1 MPKGIQ
7 QSAVGPHQYSSRD
20 DRSRTYAEVEIA
32 LIEVE
37 VELVVMKIRGS
48 HRTAAAILSRA
59 SASSLQFTYTVVTLP
74 SYPTPTYTYIH
85 ASLAA
90 PPGKQLDAFPPLK
103 SAVGGVLAL
112 WNTAERVKTSKKKA
126 QALSRRAY
134 EVLEALTDAVP
145 DPLNIPPSMLVS
157 IQRFDD
163 VVREARDA
171 MDPLTERRRFVS
183 SVLSLNRDE
192 ATLELFSRR
201 LDESFQTVTIA
212 GLTQMQIQLLEI
224 KADVTVA
231 HQSLSVAHQ
240 ALTNLRLF
248 MLYPGEVWPRNVYVA
263 PQNEID
269 AMRSLYPGGDVHR
282 EPLGDQFDIN
292 LQINLWS
299 VWAG

>member
-1 MPKGIQ
+1 MAKLSLAVANSKLKWSIRLPPDKWKPRIRHG
-7 QSAVGPHQYSSRD
+7 SAACSD
-20 DRSRTYAEVEIA
+20 IA
-32 LIEVE
+32 LTS
-37 VELVVMKIRGS
+37 L
-48 HRTAAAILSRA
+48 TALRE
-59 SASSLQFTYTVVTLP
+59 SA
-74 SYPTPTYTYIH
+74 
-85 ASLAA
+85 
-90 PPGKQLDAFPPLK
+90 DAFPPLK

-163 VVREARDA
+163 VVREACDA
-171 MDPLTERRRFVS
+171 MNPLTERRRFVS

-212 GLTQMQIQLLEI
+212 GLTQMQTQLLEI
-224 KADVTVA
+224 KANATVA

-240 ALTNLRLF
+240 ALTNTLTFRFTLIVGLF
-248 MLYPGEVWPRNVYVA
+248 
-263 PQNEID
+263 
-269 AMRSLYPGGDVHR
+269 
-282 EPLGDQFDIN
+282 
-292 LQINLWS
+292 
-299 VWAG
+299 